1 MSAPSYQQSF
11 PFSSEFNSFEDWNG
25 NFIIWFGEQNIP
37 YNTEK
42 NWRETASEIAGTAFF
57 EVYPI
62 PFPDTFE
69 RWQDWAD
76 EVTELING
84 ASVINTPNGVL
95 WINNAGSIVS
105 WTNNSG
111 ETVIWNNS

>member
-1 MSAPSYQQSF
+1 MNAYQQSF
-11 PFSSEFNSFEDWNG
+11 PFSSEFSRFEDWNG

-37 YNTEK
+37 YNNDERWK
-42 NWRETASEIAGTAFF
+42 ETAKVIASTSFF

-76 EVTELING
+76 EVAMIING
-84 ASVINTPNGVL
+84 TSVQNGVPNQVF
-95 WINNAGSIVS
+95 WINNYGAFVDWI
-105 WTNNSG
+105 NNSSA
-111 ETVIWNNS
+111 VVPWVKS